1 VLLFSGSPP
10 WDGYGAGKSDSPRR
24 LFATELVG
32 NYLAVQS
39 ILDTR
44 LFFSH
49 HLSRFYT
56 ACMASSELRLLVTVC
71 VTDVEDYSWMHL
83 LRIQSNLMN
92 VFLIVELLI
101 LPVLHSLIIFR
112 TPSTQSSLDG

>member
-1 VLLFSGSPP
+1 
-10 WDGYGAGKSDSPRR
+10 
-24 LFATELVG
+24 
-32 NYLAVQS
+32 
-39 ILDTR
+39 
-44 LFFSH
+44 
-49 HLSRFYT
+49 
-56 ACMASSELRLLVTVC
+56 MASSELRLLVTVC

-92 VFLIVELLI
+92 VFLIVELLLI